1 MRAILEN
8 KILSWCGLYVFDI
21 YILQRLPMNFGK
33 YFHWNE
39 QNPYLL
45 RLLQFVWRGW
55 EESKQRFSPFPRV
68 ATPCNSRISAGP
80 CPACSSCS

>member
-1 MRAILEN
+1 MELISLKCVPIVETITSFNLIAES
-8 KILSWCGLYVFDI
+8 LSFI
-21 YILQRLPMNFGK
+21 
-33 YFHWNE
+33 
-39 QNPYLL
+39 LL